1 MTGQSFLRQYLH
13 KNNVLYQ
20 RNRQAHVDHEDSIVP
35 KISDAKRES
44 RRRQI
49 LEAALSCFS
58 ENGFHQTG
66 MADIVRRSGLSQ
78 GAVYLY
84 FQSKD
89 DLIEALADDRH
100 RREAVL
106 NSVAQGSTDP
116 LEGLRALVRVYADW
130 AVDPAGEKRRR
141 VGVHG
146 WAEALRSRRVRA
158 RVVEGIEM
166 PRAIIVALV
175 ERAQHDGMMRRDVSA
190 DSAARTLIALFQGFV
205 LQAVWG
211 EDIDVDACV
220 HTVDAMLDG
229 LRPAP
234 AGAGRSRKVKS

>member
-1 MTGQSFLRQYLH
+1 M
-13 KNNVLYQ
+13 
-20 RNRQAHVDHEDSIVP
+20 P

-49 LEAALSCFS
+49 LEAALACFS

-106 NSVAQGSTDP
+106 NSVAQGSADP
-116 LEGLRALVRVYADW
+116 LEALRALVRVYADW
-130 AVDPAGEKRRR
+130 AIDSSGEKRRR

-146 WAEALRSRRVRA
+146 WAEALRNRRVHA
-158 RVVEGIEM
+158 RVVEGIEI
-166 PRAIIVALV
+166 PRVVIVALV
-175 ERAQHDGMMRRDVSA
+175 ERAQHEGLLRGDVSA
-190 DSAARTLIALFQGFV
+190 DAVARTLIALFQGFV

-211 EDIDVDACV
+211 EDIDVGACV
-220 HTVDAMLDG
+220 YTVDVMLDG
-229 LRPAP
+229 LRSAP
-234 AGAGRSRKVKS
+234 ARARQSRKEKN